1 MMKID
6 KNDID
11 FKTINKAIDVLNDVD
26 CVSVLMLCAILIKT
40 IAEQDNSSVEVQVE
54 NTKKL
59 IDAISEIKE

>member
-1 MMKID
+1 MKINKD
-6 KNDID
+6 DID
-11 FKTINKAIDVLNDVD
+11 FKTIDKAVDVLNDVD

>member
-1 MMKID
+1 MKIN

-40 IAEQDNSSVEVQVE
+40 AVEQDNSSVEVQVE

>member
-1 MMKID
+1 MMKIN

-11 FKTINKAIDVLNDVD
+11 FERDVLNDVD

-40 IAEQDNSSVEVQVE
+40 IAEQKNSSVEVQVE

>member
-1 MMKID
+1 MMKIN

-11 FKTINKAIDVLNDVD
+11 FERINKAIDVLDDVD

-40 IAEQDNSSVEVQVE
+40 VAEQDNSSVDVQVE

-59 IDAISEIKE
+59 INAI

>member
-1 MMKID
+1 MKINKD
-6 KNDID
+6 DID

-40 IAEQDNSSVEVQVE
+40 VAEQDNSSVEVQVE

-59 IDAISEIKE
+59 IDAISKIKE

>member
-1 MMKID
+1 MKIN

-11 FKTINKAIDVLNDVD
+11 FERINKAIDVLDDVD

-40 IAEQDNSSVEVQVE
+40 VAEQDNSSVDVQVE

-59 IDAISEIKE
+59 INAI

>member
-1 MMKID
+1 MMKIN

-11 FKTINKAIDVLNDVD
+11 FERINKAIDVLDDVD

-40 IAEQDNSSVEVQVE
+40 VAEQDNSSVEVQVE
-54 NTKKL
+54 NTKTL

>member
-1 MMKID
+1 MMKINKD
-6 KNDID
+6 DID
-11 FKTINKAIDVLNDVD
+11 FKTIDKAVDVLNDVD

>member
-26 CVSVLMLCAILIKT
+26 CVFVLMLCAILIKT
-40 IAEQDNSSVEVQVE
+40 VAEQDNSSVEVQVE
-54 NTKKL
+54 NTK
-59 IDAISEIKE
+59 S

>member
-1 MMKID
+1 MMKIN

-11 FKTINKAIDVLNDVD
+11 FERDVLNDVD

-40 IAEQDNSSVEVQVE
+40 IAEQENSSVEVQVE

>member
-1 MMKID
+1 MKIN

-40 IAEQDNSSVEVQVE
+40 VAEQDNSSVEVQVE